1 MIVGSWSAVVLWMFL
16 IFLASGQDF
25 LLVSGREVDFRFSL
39 FPSWTSEWIYHGAAF
54 GGLAALTYA
63 ALRVSL
69 PWNWQVVA
77 LLSLTIR
84 RGLRPHRRVAPK
96 LRGQQTRRYTRCR
109 KGRHRRDCC
118 YSARERYFLWRRATA
133 PQAVGDGLAG
143 SWRYGC
149 DGRGANRHVASST
162 VDASWITGVILTGFV
177 ARERVPIGCSRGIV
191 KEPLAVAAALP
202 FTDEQQE
209 LPSMPHAVGP
219 AAYSNRCRAFSLAES
234 RRTV

>member
-1 MIVGSWSAVVLWMFL
+1 MDLSWGCLRRPCRSHVCCSPRVITLELAGSRSPFAN
-16 IFLASGQDF
+16 
-25 LLVSGREVDFRFSL
+25 
-39 FPSWTSEWIYHGAAF
+39 Y
-54 GGLAALTYA
+54 
-63 ALRVSL
+63 
-69 PWNWQVVA
+69 
-77 LLSLTIR
+77 R

-96 LRGQQTRRYTRCR
+96 LRGQQTSRYTRCQ

-177 ARERVPIGCSRGIV
+177 ARERVPIGHRQGASRCSRGTAFSGGRRLVWLRTITHTR
-191 KEPLAVAAALP
+191 LGL
-202 FTDEQQE
+202 
-209 LPSMPHAVGP
+209 LSAVGDFVVDASAVDRSIP
-219 AAYSNRCRAFSLAES
+219 HLRVQRNPR
-234 RRTV
+234 